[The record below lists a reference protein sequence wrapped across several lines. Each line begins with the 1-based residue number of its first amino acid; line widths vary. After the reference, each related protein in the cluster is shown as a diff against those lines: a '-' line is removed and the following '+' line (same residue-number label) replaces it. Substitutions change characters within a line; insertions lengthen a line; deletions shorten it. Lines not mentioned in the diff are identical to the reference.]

1 MADNNII
8 KNRLLKLEEYL
19 NDLQE
24 YQDIS
29 FNEYKDNK
37 VIRRFVER
45 TLQLAIESCL
55 DIGSHII
62 AEHRWGIPDTN
73 RDIIK
78 MLFDNGIIK
87 GDIKNYIKMAQFR
100 NVIIHDYAKLDD
112 EIIFGILKRNLEDLR
127 NYFKWIKEYIS
138 NP

>member
-1 MADNNII
+1 
-8 KNRLLKLEEYL
+8 
-19 NDLQE
+19 
-24 YQDIS
+24 
-29 FNEYKDNK
+29 
-37 VIRRFVER
+37 VER

-127 NYFKWIKEYIS
+127 NYFKWIKEYIEQDI
-138 NP
+138 

>member
-1 MADNNII
+1 MADNDII

-29 FNEYKDNK
+29 FNEYEDNK
-37 VIRRFVER
+37 IIRRFVER

-62 AEHRWGIPDTN
+62 AEQRWGIPDTN
-73 RDIIK
+73 REIIK
-78 MLFDNGIIK
+78 MLHDNGIIK